1 MTRIVKIMLMFS
13 VGLWGVFGA
22 LSNIL
27 DFSGGLEQVK
37 FVLSMAGAKDAA
49 GISWKSMHSDILANM
64 AFAEIYL
71 SKLLT
76 GILCLY
82 CSVRLFVARKAD
94 ATTFEAAKQAGI
106 LGCGISIVM
115 LFLGF
120 IVLAGVYF
128 EYWRVP
134 TYGMITHN
142 YAFIYTMCLMSFLLF
157 LQWPDGQLRQQQ

>member
-49 GISWKSMHSDILANM
+49 GIGWKAVHSDLLANL
-64 AFAEIYL
+64 AFAVVYL

-76 GILCLY
+76 GLLCFY
-82 CSVRLFVARKAD
+82 CALRLLAARKAD
-94 ATTFEAAKQAGI
+94 AATFEAAKQPGI

-120 IVLAGVYF
+120 VVLAGVYF

-134 TYGMITHN
+134 TYGMITHH
-142 YAFIYTMCLMSFLLF
+142 YAFIYTMCLMSFMLF
-157 LQWPDGQLRQQQ
+157 LQRPDGLPERR